1 MNMKK
6 SIAVFV
12 FAALLSTAAFGADFF
27 SFGVGLRMGP
37 LLHHRTPPNELYNID
52 SKGTD
57 EMRTEEFFN
66 GSGFL
71 GFDVFF
77 DAKYVEADI
86 GLYFEPTPNETKM
99 MGGLETSLH
108 LGLLVKIPFTV
119 NDRFTVFPLLGAG
132 YKFML
137 AMSSSWGDTQGRD
150 GTEDK
155 TIGMWGPNNRPVT
168 EEITTGARYDE
179 LWFKAGIGGDI
190 ALSDRVYIR
199 NELLWGFRLN
209 NPYDEYSI
217 TVRKMQFKET
227 TYFHH
232 GVTYK
237 LAVGFKLGKAAAPA
251 QTAAPVAEPATTSVT
266 EPASAAE
273 PASVTEPASQTP
285 ATGYYLNIN
294 DQRYGPY
301 DMATMELMVPTRQ
314 LTAET
319 LAWKEGMADWAAAG
333 TVPELQALF

>member
-1 MNMKK
+1 MK
-6 SIAVFV
+6 
-12 FAALLSTAAFGADFF
+12 
-27 SFGVGLRMGP
+27 
-37 LLHHRTPPNELYNID
+37 
-52 SKGTD
+52 
-57 EMRTEEFFN
+57 
-66 GSGFL
+66 
-71 GFDVFF
+71 
-77 DAKYVEADI
+77 
-86 GLYFEPTPNETKM
+86 
-99 MGGLETSLH
+99 MGGIETSLNF
-108 LGLLVKIPFTV
+108 GLLVKYPFTV
-119 NDRFTVFPLLGAG
+119 NDGFTVFPLLGAG
-132 YKFML
+132 YKYML
-137 AMSSSWGDTQGRD
+137 IMSDNRGNTQGRNCKESQVVEMD
-150 GTEDK
+150 PGGEDPLK
-155 TIGMWGPNNRPVT
+155 EKITI
-168 EEITTGARYDE
+168 GARYDE
-179 LWFKAGIGGDI
+179 IWFKAGVGGDI
-190 ALSDRVYIR
+190 ALSGRIYIR

-251 QTAAPVAEPATTSVT
+251 QTAAPVAEPAPTSVT